1 MGFEPMTPGYKPA
14 DNQSSCIRC
23 CRCLYG
29 SGFLPRRRTAHC
41 RTHIRVT
48 KSYQIQGTI
57 FRWDLNPRHEDFQ
70 SPAIPLS
77 YCMDCCWCLCDH
89 ILPFVCEIIV
99 EKKLRTQNFTPESAF
114 FWFSSLSQ
122 SFLHYRGC
130 GIFRQT
136 AFALSKCRSR
146 DIGVYSASGKA
157 VLALRFCSSE
167 GSETRPTHLKKP
179 RTGRGLVQRSWS
191 QSLLYSSGMGQT

>member
-1 MGFEPMTPGYKPA
+1 MRLFARCLFYIAFRQLPELRAVLPMQGKNRRNCCRHLYWYDKAPSAMGFEPMTPGYKPA

-122 SFLHYRGC
+122 SFL
-130 GIFRQT
+130 T
-136 AFALSKCRSR
+136 ES
-146 DIGVYSASGKA
+146 SGKTT
-157 VLALRFCSSE
+157 F
-167 GSETRPTHLKKP
+167 K
-179 RTGRGLVQRSWS
+179 TGP
-191 QSLLYSSGMGQT
+191 SGMPHHRQESFLP